1 MEYEWNLV
9 EFGNPL
15 EFVEFDARIMKFH
28 GISQPWVILVLRLGI
43 SPVQGVVSGVFQPP
57 AACRSDTSAQLV
69 GHQRRMSKI
78 KNKNIRLLCTVLLYY
93 SMQDTCNSTESV
105 CCDMMSL
112 EDNGAS

>member
-1 MEYEWNLV
+1 MTAWAAADDMAT
-9 EFGNPL
+9 PS
-15 EFVEFDARIMKFH
+15 R
-28 GISQPWVILVLRLGI
+28 
-43 SPVQGVVSGVFQPP
+43 PVQGVVSGCLEPP

-78 KNKNIRLLCTVLLYY
+78 KNKNIRLLCTVLLYH

-112 EDNGAS
+112 EDNGASLVRNYKEEYLLQI